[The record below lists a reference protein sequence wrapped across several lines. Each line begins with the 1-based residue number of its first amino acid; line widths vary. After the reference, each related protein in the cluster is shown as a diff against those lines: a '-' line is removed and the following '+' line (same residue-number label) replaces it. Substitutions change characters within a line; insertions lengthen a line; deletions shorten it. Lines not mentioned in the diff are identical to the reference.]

1 MRPDQNHY
9 RVLGVPRHANLH
21 QIRTAYVALLKRHH
35 PDSSGNPRA
44 NRNGV
49 DVDRIVTAYKT
60 LKDPRLRAAY
70 DAELR
75 QLAQRSRLAR
85 QSRAVPHVRPA
96 PVAYV
101 PRRRRKKKLQLK
113 VDPNHLTYVAAAIA
127 AAIGI
132 QLLVWGYQ
140 KLDNARYDAVAS
152 GPALVRKLDDVPTPM
167 RLEPVARLAGMLP
180 AEDANKYSARCFSQA
195 NRSRS
200 PTAADLCVAF
210 DTAFVYWRETTAG
223 PFTTDPYFQG
233 EAVKSRYA
241 NAYSRL
247 DPDAAMVRI
256 ASIRSSTFQ
265 ALLRI
270 ADLTSDLS
278 SGDFSAEAVSASE
291 TNTAAP

>member
-9 RVLGVPRHANLH
+9 RVLGVPRHAKLH
-21 QIRTAYVALLKRHH
+21 QIRTAYVSLLKRHH
-35 PDSSGNPRA
+35 PDSSGDPRSS
-44 NRNGV
+44 RNGV

-60 LKDPRLRAAY
+60 LKDPHLRAAY

-75 QLAQRSRLAR
+75 QLALGSRLTR
-85 QSRAVPHVRPA
+85 QSRPA
-96 PVAYV
+96 PRPRAAPVVYV
-101 PRRRRKKKLQLK
+101 PGRRRKKKKVQLK
-113 VDPNHLTYVAAAIA
+113 VDSNSLTYVAAAIA

-140 KLDNARYDAVAS
+140 RLDDGRNGSVAS
-152 GPALVRKLDDVPTPM
+152 GPSLIRKLDDVPTPM
-167 RLEPVARLAGMLP
+167 TLEPVARLAGMLS

-195 NRSRS
+195 SRSRS

-223 PFTTDPYFQG
+223 TFTADPYFHG
-233 EAVKSRYA
+233 EAVRSRHT

-270 ADLTSDLS
+270 ADLTSGLS
-278 SGDFSAEAVSASE
+278 SDNFSAQGPSEA
-291 TNTAAP
+291 NTAGP

>member
-1 MRPDQNHY
+1 MPPDQNHY
-9 RVLGVPRHANLH
+9 RILGVPRHAKLH

-35 PDSSGNPRA
+35 PDSSGDARA

-75 QLAQRSRLAR
+75 RLSQRSRLAR
-85 QSRAVPHVRPA
+85 QHPRAA
-96 PVAYV
+96 PVPYV
-101 PRRRRKKKLQLK
+101 PQRRRKKKKVRLK
-113 VDPNHLTYVAAAIA
+113 VDPNSLTYVAAAIA

-140 KLDNARYDAVAS
+140 KFDNARHGAVAS
-152 GPALVRKLDDVPTPM
+152 GPALIRKLDDVPTPP

-195 NRSRS
+195 ARSRS
-200 PTAADLCVAF
+200 PTAADMCVAF

-223 PFTTDPYFQG
+223 AFTTDPYFQG
-233 EAVKSRYA
+233 EAIRSRYA

-270 ADLTSDLS
+270 AD
-278 SGDFSAEAVSASE
+278 SASE
-291 TNTAAP
+291 PGGSNSFTQDAPISEPGPF